1 MFDVKAAKWTLL
13 RMLLLLLLL
22 ERLRQSHHRFSASSI
37 GYHVTELLLPTG
49 HWFASAETPLLKFE
63 HVSVDLLVTT
73 VSSANTAEPI
83 EMPFERVLMEPKE
96 PCIRWRSRY
105 PQKRGFFGGRASGPL
120 KTMGIFC

>member
-49 HWFASAETPLLKFE
+49 HWFASAETALLKFE

-83 EMPFERVLMEPKE
+83 EMPFGRVLMEPKE

-105 PQKRGFFGGRASGPL
+105 PQKRVFLGGGRPDH
-120 KTMGIFC
+120 